1 MNGILLDTHTFLW
14 WVADD
19 PRLSA
24 KARTT
29 VTNADDVFLSV
40 ASCWEMAIKVS
51 LEKLTLPRPVDR
63 FVSEHL
69 GLNQFALLPVDL
81 EHASRVAAL
90 PFHHRDPF
98 DRLLVAQAQIEDL
111 TILTADPVFDA
122 YDVVSKL
129 MSLGQRPAVFVVDR
143 DGVVRF
149 DSIGTQQ
156 WEIPSNDNV
165 LAVLSSL

>member
-1 MNGILLDTHTFLW
+1 MNGILLDTHAFLW

-29 VTNADDVFLSV
+29 VVNADHVFLSV

-51 LEKLTLPRPVDR
+51 LGKLTLPQPVDR

-69 GLNQFALLPVDL
+69 GLNHFALLAVDL
-81 EHASRVAAL
+81 EHASRVAAQ

-98 DRLLVAQAQIEDL
+98 DRLLAAQALHEGL
-111 TILTADPVFDA
+111 ILISADPVFRKYKVTRA
-122 YDVVSKL
+122 
-129 MSLGQRPAVFVVDR
+129 
-143 DGVVRF
+143 
-149 DSIGTQQ
+149 
-156 WEIPSNDNV
+156 W
-165 LAVLSSL
+165 